1 MRIRLPIPLAAL
13 FLLATVT
20 GATAETLDPSAVARR
35 VQERYDATESFTA
48 DVVQS
53 MRVASLDKTLTSH
66 GTVAFKKP
74 GRMRWEFTKSERQLI
89 IADGEMLWFYRPG
102 EEQVFKA
109 PFDRAFRSTTPI
121 SFLTGVG
128 SIVADF
134 NPSLDGESADGK
146 LLYLLLVPKVAGS
159 DVGQLRLFID
169 RKDADIHGAEV
180 RDPLGNV
187 STLEFNNLRR
197 NVRLDD
203 DQFVFEVPKDVDI
216 ITAPFSQ

>member
-1 MRIRLPIPLAAL
+1 MRHRLPLRLAA
-13 FLLATVT
+13 FFVLALA
-20 GATAETLDPSAVARR
+20 ATAPAETLDPTQVARR
-35 VQERYDATESFTA
+35 VQARYDATESFTA
-48 DVVQS
+48 AVVQS
-53 MRVASLDKTLTSH
+53 MRIESLDKTLTSR

-74 GRMRWEFTKSERQLI
+74 GRMRWEFTESERQLI

-102 EEQVFKA
+102 EQQVFKA
-109 PFDRAFRSTTPI
+109 PFDRVFRSTTPI

-134 NPSLDGESADGK
+134 TPSLDGESPDGK
-146 LLYLLLVPKVAGS
+146 LLYLLLVPKQAGS

-169 RKDADIHGAEV
+169 REEADIRGAEV

-216 ITAPFSQ
+216 ITSPFSQ